1 MTWRFRKS
9 FSPLPGVRITLSPSG
24 VSTSVGVGPF
34 RATIGPRGPAITANI
49 PGTGLS
55 FRHALGSSPPQRPA
69 DPPTPRAPHAGYI
82 TPEPSTPDL
91 NDIKSAGSGV
101 LTTPG
106 LSEFKRLL
114 EEARREHSEI
124 VRELGH
130 ARSEESSTVRR
141 YTSWKNGWLMRHL
154 FKAKFEQLRISA
166 EESTAKRTELEEQER
181 LSRLQTQIELPD
193 GVAKAFHRMN
203 DEFAVLAK
211 CDRIWDTVGQRSTN
225 RVAERTTATRVVER
239 KPVGFKLGRCELIE
253 SEWRVPHLENANGG
267 DIYFYPAFALY
278 FVSSDN
284 FALLEYKDIELEFSF
299 SRFIEEE
306 TLPGDTTIVGQ
317 TWAKANKDGSPDKR
331 FKGNYQIPIVQYGKI
346 SIMSSTGMNEEYMVS
361 NAEHA
366 QVFSMGWKVHSGAVA
381 AGV

>member
-9 FSPLPGVRITLSPSG
+9 FIPLPGVRITLSPSG
-24 VSTSVGVGPF
+24 VSTSVGVGPI
-34 RATIGPRGPAITANI
+34 RATIGPRGQAITANI
-49 PGTGLS
+49 PGTSLS
-55 FRHALGSSPPQRPA
+55 FRHALGSSLSQRLIE
-69 DPPTPRAPHAGYI
+69 PPTPLAPRSGFI
-82 TPEPSTPDL
+82 TPEPDTPEL
-91 NDIKSAGSGV
+91 REIKSAGSGA

-114 EEARREHSEI
+114 EETRREHSEV
-124 VRELGH
+124 VRELSH
-130 ARSEESSTVRR
+130 ARSEESSAVGRHTG
-141 YTSWKNGWLMRHL
+141 WKNGWLMRRL
-154 FKAKFEQLRISA
+154 FKAKFEQIRVSA
-166 EESTAKRTELEEQER
+166 EEFTAKRIELEEQER

-193 GVAKAFHRMN
+193 SVAKAFHRMN

-211 CDRIWDTVGQRSTN
+211 CDRIWDTVGQRGTN

-253 SEWRVPHLENANGG
+253 SEWNVPHLENANGG

-306 TLPGDTTIVGQ
+306 ALPEDTAIVGQ

-331 FKGNYQIPIVQYGKI
+331 FKGNYQIPIALYGKI
-346 SIMSSTGMNEEYMVS
+346 SITSATGMNEEYMVS
-361 NAEHA
+361 NAERA
-366 QVFSMGWKVHSGAVA
+366 QEFSSAWQVLSRAVA
-381 AGV
+381 SGV

>member
-24 VSTSVGVGPF
+24 ISTSVGVGPF
-34 RATIGPRGPAITANI
+34 RATIGPRGPAVTANI

-55 FRHALGSSPPQRPA
+55 FRHALGSSPHQRPTNL
-69 DPPTPRAPHAGYI
+69 PTPSAEQSGYV
-82 TPEPSTPDL
+82 TPEPCAPEM
-91 NDIKSAGSGV
+91 NDIKSEGSGA

-114 EEARREHSEI
+114 EKARREHGE
-124 VRELGH
+124 VARELNQ
-130 ARSEESSTVRR
+130 ARSEESLTVGR

-154 FKAKFEQLRISA
+154 FKAKFEQHRISA
-166 EESTAKRTELEEQER
+166 EESTAKRAELEEQEH
-181 LSRLQTQIELPD
+181 LSRLQTKIELPD
-193 GVAKAFHRMN
+193 GVNKAFHRMN
-203 DEFAVLAK
+203 DEFAVLTK
-211 CDRIWDTVGQRSTN
+211 CDRIWDTVGQRNTN

-239 KPVGFKLGRCELIE
+239 KPVRFQLGRCELIE
-253 SEWRVPHLENANGG
+253 SEWKVPHLENANGG

-284 FALLEYKDIELEFSF
+284 FALLEYKDIELEFSV

-331 FKGNYQIPIVQYGKI
+331 FNGNYQIPIAQYGKI
-346 SIMSSTGMNEEYMVS
+346 SITSATGMNEEYMVS
-361 NAEHA
+361 NAERA
-366 QVFSMGWKVHSGAVA
+366 QAFSSTWKVLSSAVA

>member
-34 RATIGPRGPAITANI
+34 RATIGPRGPAVAANI

-55 FRHALGSSPPQRPA
+55 FRHSLGGSPHLGLTDPQ
-69 DPPTPRAPHAGYI
+69 TPLAPQASYI
-82 TPEPSTPDL
+82 TPEPSATDL
-91 NDIKSAGSGV
+91 NEIKSGGSGA

-114 EEARREHSEI
+114 EKARREHGEV
-124 VRELGH
+124 VRELSF
-130 ARSEESSTVRR
+130 ARSEASSIVGR
-141 YTSWKNGWLMRHL
+141 YSNWKNGWLMRRL
-154 FKAKFEQLRISA
+154 FKAKFEQLRVSA
-166 EESTAKRTELEEQER
+166 EESNAKRTELEEQER
-181 LSRLQTQIELPD
+181 LSRLKTQIELPD

-211 CDRIWDTVGQRSTN
+211 SERIWDTVGQRSTN
-225 RVAERTTATRVVER
+225 RIAERTTATRVVQR
-239 KPVGFKLGRCELIE
+239 KPVGFKLGHCELIE
-253 SEWRVPHLENANGG
+253 SECKVPHLENANGG

-306 TLPGDTTIVGQ
+306 ALPGDAAIFGQ
-317 TWAKANKDGSPDKR
+317 TWAKVNKDGSPDKR
-331 FKGNYQIPIVQYGKI
+331 FKGNYQIPIAQYGKI
-346 SIMSSTGMNEEYMVS
+346 SIASTTGMSEEYMVS
-361 NAEHA
+361 NAERA
-366 QVFSMGWKVHSGAVA
+366 QTFSSAWNVLSGAVA
-381 AGV
+381 TGV

>member
-34 RATIGPRGPAITANI
+34 RATIGPRGPTVTANI

-55 FRHALGSSPPQRPA
+55 FRHALGGSPSQRLT
-69 DPPTPRAPHAGYI
+69 DPPTPLAPQAGFI
-82 TPEPSTPDL
+82 TPEPSAPEL
-91 NDIKSAGSGV
+91 NDIKSAGSGAH
-101 LTTPG
+101 TTPG

-114 EEARREHSEI
+114 EEARHEHGEV
-124 VRELGH
+124 VRELSR
-130 ARSEESSTVRR
+130 ARSEESSTVGR
-141 YTSWKNGWLMRHL
+141 YKSWKNGWLMRRL
-154 FKAKFEQLRISA
+154 FKAKFEQLRVSA

-193 GVAKAFHRMN
+193 GVAKVFHRMN

-211 CDRIWDTVGQRSTN
+211 CDRIWDTVGQRNTN

-253 SEWRVPHLENANGG
+253 SEWKVPHLENANGG

-306 TLPGDTTIVGQ
+306 ALPGDTAIVGQ

-331 FKGNYQIPIVQYGKI
+331 FKGNYQIPIAQYGKI
-346 SIMSSTGMNEEYMVS
+346 SITSATGMNEEYMVS
-361 NAEHA
+361 NAERA
-366 QVFSMGWKVHSGAVA
+366 QAFSSAWKVLSGAVA

>member
-34 RATIGPRGPAITANI
+34 RATIGSRGPAVTANVRD
-49 PGTGLS
+49 TGLS
-55 FRHALGSSPPQRPA
+55 FRHAVGSSPPTRLTDIPNSFASQP
-69 DPPTPRAPHAGYI
+69 GYAM
-82 TPEPSTPDL
+82 PEPSAPEL
-91 NDIKSAGSGV
+91 NDIKSAGSGA

-124 VRELGH
+124 VRELSR
-130 ARSEESSTVRR
+130 ARGEESSTVGR
-141 YTSWKNGWLMRHL
+141 YTGWKNGWLMRRL
-154 FKAKFEQLRISA
+154 FKAKFEQLRVSA

-193 GVAKAFHRMN
+193 GVAKAFHRLN
-203 DEFAVLAK
+203 DEFTVLAK
-211 CDRIWDTVGQRSTN
+211 CDRIWDTVGQRNTN
-225 RVAERTTATRVVER
+225 RIAERTTATRVVER
-239 KPVGFKLGRCELIE
+239 KPVSFKLGRCELIE
-253 SEWRVPHLENANGG
+253 SEWKVPHLENANGG

-284 FALLEYKDIELEFSF
+284 FALLEYKDIDLQFSC

-306 TLPGDTTIVGQ
+306 TLPGDTAIVGQ

-331 FKGNYQIPIVQYGKI
+331 FNGNYQIPIAQYGKL
-346 SIMSSTGMNEEYMVS
+346 SITSATGMNEEYMVS

-366 QVFSMGWKVHSGAVA
+366 QVFSTAWKALSGAVA

>member
-9 FSPLPGVRITLSPSG
+9 FVPLPGVRITLSPSG
-24 VSTSVGVGPF
+24 VSTSVGVGPI
-34 RATIGPRGPAITANI
+34 RATIGPRGQAVTANI
-49 PGTGLS
+49 PGAGLS
-55 FRHALGSSPPQRPA
+55 FRHALGSSPSQRLI
-69 DPPTPRAPHAGYI
+69 DPPTPLAPRAGFI
-82 TPEPSTPDL
+82 TPEPDTPEL
-91 NDIKSAGSGV
+91 REIKSAGSGA

-114 EEARREHSEI
+114 EETRREHSEV
-124 VRELGH
+124 VRELSR
-130 ARSEESSTVRR
+130 ARSEESSAVGRHTG
-141 YTSWKNGWLMRHL
+141 WKNGWLMRRL
-154 FKAKFEQLRISA
+154 FKAKFEQIRVSA
-166 EESTAKRTELEEQER
+166 EESTAKRIELEEQER

-193 GVAKAFHRMN
+193 SVAKAFHCMN

-211 CDRIWDTVGQRSTN
+211 CDRIWDTVGQRGTN

-253 SEWRVPHLENANGG
+253 SEWKVPHLENANGG

-306 TLPGDTTIVGQ
+306 ALPEDTSIVGQ

-331 FKGNYQIPIVQYGKI
+331 FKGNYQIPIALYGKI
-346 SIMSSTGMNEEYMVS
+346 TITSATGMNEEYMVS
-361 NAEHA
+361 NAERA
-366 QVFSMGWKVHSGAVA
+366 QEFSSAWQVLSRAVA
-381 AGV
+381 SGV